1 MAGWAMKARTCLLF
15 VCMIVV
21 PALAMF
27 SHHVPAEVWSA
38 ARAAVCDQVGWDE
51 WMSPPATEPA
61 GEPAREAERVAAAT
75 SPQPRPGASAGAA
88 PAAGQSPATR
98 ARLAALG
105 AAAIETRPLEG
116 VPGMHVASCRVAID
130 AAGQLQRVFQ
140 AAAPSPAE
148 AISGLERQ
156 VDAWRGR
163 LAARA
168 DATGGGTRH

>member
-1 MAGWAMKARTCLLF
+1 
-15 VCMIVV
+15 MIVV

-51 WMSPPATEPA
+51 WTSPLTTESA
-61 GEPAREAERVAAAT
+61 GEPAQAAEQMTPAA
-75 SPQPRPGASAGAA
+75 SPPPPPGASAGAA
-88 PAAGQSPATR
+88 ATAGQLPTTR
-98 ARLAALG
+98 ARLASLG

-140 AAAPSPAE
+140 AAAASPAE
-148 AISGLERQ
+148 AMAGLERQ

-168 DATGGGTRH
+168 DAAGGGTRY

>member
-1 MAGWAMKARTCLLF
+1 VAGWAMKARTCLLF

-27 SHHVPAEVWSA
+27 SHHVPTEVWSA

-51 WMSPPATEPA
+51 WTSRLSTE
-61 GEPAREAERVAAAT
+61 
-75 SPQPRPGASAGAA
+75 SAAA
-88 PAAGQSPATR
+88 PARAAEQVTPVTSPPPQRVASTGADATAGQSPTAR

-105 AAAIETRPLEG
+105 AAEIETRPLEG

-130 AAGQLQRVFQ
+130 AAGQLQRVFH
-140 AAAPSPAE
+140 AAAASPAE
-148 AISGLERQ
+148 AMVGLERQ

-168 DATGGGTRH
+168 DAAGSGSR